1 MGAIAR
7 AVKEPGR
14 WICDIGRS
22 FSGGKGFITAKVPP
36 RPSTDRR
43 TEPQLEVRL
52 LGEPA
57 FAYGGEPLRFGAP
70 PRSLEL
76 FAYLLLTRSAPVAR
90 DRLAALFWPDV
101 TDSEARADL
110 RRHLYYLTTRAL
122 PAGPDWFVGDKRIV
136 QFNPALALRFDVEE
150 FETLAADPARAAEAA
165 ALYRGDLL
173 TFVDAD
179 WLVPHRD
186 RLHERAVTLLEGLVA
201 EAGAAGDTSAVVRFG
216 KALAAIEPWRE
227 SAAVALMRAYGERG
241 DRAAARRVYRTLV
254 RALAE
259 ELGVEPEPATRALAE
274 TLLRTPRARN
284 LAAVPARLT
293 RMFGRDDALREL
305 GTTLQHERVVSLVGA
320 GGVGKT
326 RLAQEFARS
335 ARFPDGIAYVEL
347 ASIVADERVEGAVAA
362 AVGVR
367 EEHGLGLDE
376 ALASELR
383 DARLLLIVDNCEH
396 VLSGVS
402 RTIDRLA
409 RAAPGVRFLTTSREP
424 LRIEGERVVRVN
436 ALGEASGA
444 ALFADRA
451 RAAGAAEGA
460 DDRAHG
466 AIARRLDGLP
476 LAIELAAARAY
487 AFSVDEII
495 AKLDDRLALLS
506 EGLRTAEPR
515 QQTMRALLDWSVDLL
530 APGARAAFLALAMVS
545 GRFTRAAADAI
556 IGSPAELDDLVAKSL
571 VVAEA
576 ESFFFLETTRE
587 YARERLAGE
596 GDPNAVG
603 TRLLGYAMSVAN
615 AGYVSLRTIER
626 DPWIAQLD
634 AELDTLRA
642 ALEWGFADPVRARR
656 ASAIAAELDLYFWDS
671 SRTAEGARWIR
682 RAIAALDVQ
691 APKELVAR
699 VWLAAGWLLP
709 DGSER
714 IAAALRALEHL
725 DDLPSERHRGRAFL
739 GFAYA
744 TQYVAERRAAAAEA
758 LARAFRIASD
768 LGDEFTL
775 AYVLH
780 LQGDIAIRNRD
791 RHGLALYQESLDY
804 YRKHGDRRGYA
815 FVTTNLGEFA
825 SSNRDYETAAT
836 YADEALA
843 ALRALN
849 ERRFIPI
856 VMANAA
862 MYRLLQ
868 GATAVAIEIA
878 REGSELARL
887 DELPLETTLFAT
899 VFAAIAAQRGDL
911 PAAARLTAV
920 ADRYLKAIS
929 ATRDP
934 TEAEL
939 TAHTEALIR
948 GGLEAG
954 AVARYRAEGDAA
966 DPYLLMDAVVID

>member
-1 MGAIAR
+1 M
-7 AVKEPGR
+7 
-14 WICDIGRS
+14 DRS
-22 FSGGKGFITAKVPP
+22 SWSDKGITTANVPS

-43 TEPQLEVRL
+43 SDPELDVRL

-76 FAYLLLTRSAPVAR
+76 FTYLLLARSAPVAR

-101 TDSEARADL
+101 TDSDARADL

-122 PAGPDWFVGDKRIV
+122 PVGPDWFIGDKRVI
-136 QFNPALALRFDVEE
+136 QFNPALPLRFDVEE
-150 FETLAADPARAAEAA
+150 FEALAADPARAADAA
-165 ALYRGDLL
+165 ARYRGDLL
-173 TFVDAD
+173 PHVDAD
-179 WLVPHRD
+179 WLTPHRD
-186 RLHERAVTLLEGLVA
+186 RLHDRAVGLLDELVA
-201 EAGAAGDTSAVVRFG
+201 EAAAAGDSAAVVRFG
-216 KALAAIEPWRE
+216 KALTTIEPWRE

-254 RALAE
+254 RALAD
-259 ELGVEPEPATRALAE
+259 ELGVEPEPATRALAD
-274 TLLRTPRARN
+274 TLLRTQRART
-284 LAAVPARLT
+284 LAAIPARLT
-293 RMFGRDDALREL
+293 RLFGRDDALRDL
-305 GTTLQHERVVSLVGA
+305 AATLQAERVVSLVGP

-326 RLAQEFARS
+326 RLAQEFGRS
-335 ARFPDGIAYVEL
+335 ARFPDGVAYVEL
-347 ASIVADERVEGAVAA
+347 SGVVADERVESTVAA

-367 EEHGLGLDE
+367 EEHGLGIDE

-396 VLSGVS
+396 VLTGAS
-402 RTIDRLA
+402 RTIERLA

-451 RAAGAAEGA
+451 RAAGAAESG

-506 EGLRTAEPR
+506 DGLRTAEPR

-530 APGARAAFLALAMVS
+530 APEARAAFLALAMVN
-545 GRFTRAAADAI
+545 GRFTRAAAAAL
-556 IGSPAELDDLVAKSL
+556 IGADGYLDDLVAKSL
-571 VVAEA
+571 VVAER
-576 ESFFFLETTRE
+576 ESFFLLETTRD
-587 YARERLAGE
+587 YARERLARE
-596 GDPNAVG
+596 GDTHAVG
-603 TRLLGYAMSVAN
+603 TRLLDYAAAVAK
-615 AGYVSLRTIER
+615 ASYVSLRRIGRE
-626 DPWIAQLD
+626 PWIAQID
-634 AELDTLRA
+634 ADLDTLRA

-671 SRTAEGARWIR
+671 SRTSEGARWIR
-682 RAIAALDVQ
+682 RAIAGLDGESP
-691 APKELVAR
+691 AELVAR
-699 VWLAAGWLLP
+699 VWLAGGWVLP
-709 DGSER
+709 DGPDR
-714 IAAALRALEHL
+714 IAAALRAIENL
-725 DDLPSERHRGRAFL
+725 DDLSDDRHRGRAYL

-744 TQYVAERRAAAAEA
+744 TQYVAERRAAGAEA
-758 LARAFRIASD
+758 LQRAFRIATD
-768 LGDEFTL
+768 LDDEFTL
-775 AYVLH
+775 SYVLH

-791 RHGLALYQESLDY
+791 RHGLALYNESLEY

-815 FVTTNLGEFA
+815 FVTTNIGEFA
-825 SSNRDYETAAT
+825 SANADYDTAAA

-856 VMANAA
+856 VMSNVA
-862 MYRLLQ
+862 MYRILQ
-868 GATAVAIEIA
+868 GDTAKAIEIA
-878 REGSELARL
+878 REGSEIARL
-887 DELPLETTLFAT
+887 DELPLETTLLAT

-911 PAAARLTAV
+911 AAATRLTAV

-934 TEAEL
+934 TETEL
-939 TAHTEALIR
+939 TARTEALISA
-948 GGLEAG
+948 GLDAT
-954 AVARYRAEGDAA
+954 AIARYRAEGDAVA
-966 DPYLLMDAVVID
+966 DPYVLMDAVVLD

>member
-1 MGAIAR
+1 
-7 AVKEPGR
+7 
-14 WICDIGRS
+14 
-22 FSGGKGFITAKVPP
+22 
-36 RPSTDRR
+36 
-43 TEPQLEVRL
+43 LN
-52 LGEPA
+52 
-57 FAYGGEPLRFGAP
+57 
-70 PRSLEL
+70 
-76 FAYLLLTRSAPVAR
+76 RSAPVAR

-101 TDSEARADL
+101 TDSDARADL

-122 PAGPDWFVGDKRIV
+122 PAGPDWFVGDKRVV
-136 QFNPALALRFDVEE
+136 QFNPALALRFDIEE
-150 FETLAADPARAAEAA
+150 FEALAADPARAAEAV

-173 TFVDAD
+173 PHVDAG
-179 WLVPHRD
+179 WLTSHRE
-186 RLHERAVTLLEGLVA
+186 RLHERAVALLEALVD
-201 EAGAAGDTSAVVRFG
+201 GAAAARDTAAVVRFG
-216 KALAAIEPWRE
+216 KALAALEPWRE

-241 DRAAARRVYRTLV
+241 DRGAARRVYRTLV

-259 ELGVEPEPATRALAE
+259 ELGVEPEPATRALAD
-274 TLLRTPRARN
+274 TLLRTPRART
-284 LAAVPARLT
+284 LTAIPARLT
-293 RMFGRDDALREL
+293 RIFGRDDALRDL
-305 GTTLQHERVVSLVGA
+305 AKTIDTERVVSLVGP

-326 RLAQEFARS
+326 RLAQEFGRS
-335 ARFPDGIAYVEL
+335 AHFPDGIAYVEL
-347 ASIVADERVEGAVAA
+347 SAVVADERVESTVAA

-367 EEHGLGLDE
+367 EEHGLGVDE
-376 ALASELR
+376 ALAAELR

-396 VLSGVS
+396 VLTGAA
-402 RTIDRLA
+402 RTIERLA

-424 LRIEGERVVRVN
+424 LRIEGERVVRVT
-436 ALGEASGA
+436 ALGESSGA

-451 RAAGAAEGA
+451 RAAGALESG

-530 APGARAAFLALAMVS
+530 APETRAAFLALGAVN
-545 GRFTRAAADAI
+545 GRFTRAAAAALTGADAYLD
-556 IGSPAELDDLVAKSL
+556 ELIAKSL
-571 VVAEA
+571 AVAEG
-576 ESFFFLETTRE
+576 ESFFLLETTRD
-587 YARERLAGE
+587 YARERLARD
-596 GDPNAVG
+596 GDPDAVG
-603 TRLLGYAMSVAN
+603 TRLLDYATSVATHGYA
-615 AGYVSLRTIER
+615 SLRTIER
-626 DPWIAQLD
+626 EPWIAQID

-642 ALEWGFADPVRARR
+642 ALEWGFADPARARR

-671 SRTAEGARWIR
+671 SRTSEGARWIR
-682 RAIAALDVQ
+682 RALGALDGES
-691 APKELVAR
+691 APALVAR
-699 VWLAAGWLLP
+699 VWLAAGWVLP
-709 DGSER
+709 DGPDR

-725 DDLPSERHRGRAFL
+725 DHLPSDRHRGRAYL

-744 TQYVAERRAAAAEA
+744 TQYVAERRAAGSEA
-758 LARAFRIASD
+758 LQRAFRIASD
-768 LGDEFTL
+768 LNDEFTL

-825 SSNRDYETAAT
+825 SANRDYEGAAR
-836 YADEALA
+836 YAEEALA

-849 ERRFIPI
+849 ERRFAPI
-856 VMANAA
+856 VMTNIA
-862 MYRLLQ
+862 MYGLLQ
-868 GATAVAIEIA
+868 GQVAKALEIA
-878 REGSELARL
+878 REASEIARL
-887 DELPLETTLFAT
+887 DELPLETTLLAT

-911 PAAARLTAV
+911 PAATRLSAV

-939 TAHTEALIR
+939 TARTEALISS
-948 GGLEAG
+948 GLDVNAIT
-954 AVARYRAEGDAA
+954 RYRAEGDAVA
-966 DPYLLMDAVVID
+966 DPYLLMDAVSPD